1 MDFSKITDQYSSRQI
16 SALSIKENSA
26 VYTVENP
33 DGGLFVLRVYDR
45 SMPGYALL
53 AGQNGVDVPGGG
65 EDQGGAGMPKV
76 YSCRMEQGC
85 CVVEEEYIDG
95 ISLQELIDGGE
106 KMAPERAIAITSSV
120 CRTLLRLHR
129 KGIIHRDVK
138 PEHVMLTPE
147 GKLYLIDLDAAMRI
161 LPEKK
166 SDTRLLGT
174 AGYAAPEQFGLNRS
188 DVRTDIFAVGI
199 LLNLLLTGSIRRWC
213 GFGRVRWAISSK
225 HVRPSTRRTGIRI

>member
-16 SALSIKENSA
+16 KALSIKENSA

-33 DGGLFVLRVYDR
+33 DGGLFVLRIYDR
-45 SMPGYALL
+45 PMPGYQIL
-53 AGQNGVDVPGGG
+53 AGQSGADVPGSSGG
-65 EDQGGAGMPKV
+65 SGSSEHQSGGGHQGGLEHQSGGGLPQV

-85 CVVEEEYIDG
+85 CVVEEEFING

-106 KMAPERAIAITSSV
+106 KMTPQRAVSVISSV
-120 CRTLLRLHR
+120 CRTLLHLHR
-129 KGIIHRDVK
+129 KGVIHRDVK

-147 GKLYLIDLDAAMRI
+147 GKIYLIDLDAAMRI

-174 AGYAAPEQFGLNRS
+174 AGYAA
-188 DVRTDIFAVGI
+188 
-199 LLNLLLTGSIRRWC
+199 
-213 GFGRVRWAISSK
+213 
-225 HVRPSTRRTGIRI
+225 

>member
-53 AGQNGVDVPGGG
+53 AGQNGVDVPGGSGVPGGG

-120 CRTLLRLHR
+120 CRALLRLHR

-188 DVRTDIFAVGI
+188 DVRTGPCARSSWPRTRIPRARP
-199 LLNLLLTGSIRRWC
+199 RRC
-213 GFGRVRWAISSK
+213 ISADCSG
-225 HVRPSTRRTGIRI
+225 PLG